1 MKPRLVVESGVQD
14 GLGSLAI
21 LRALARNHED
31 GHPGRLLS
39 VDILATAGW
48 LVPEIER
55 SAWELV
61 IGSADDVL
69 EHSLKGERV
78 GLFIEDTARRRDP
91 LNASPAE
98 RINCS

>member
-1 MKPRLVVESGVQD
+1 
-14 GLGSLAI
+14 
-21 LRALARNHED
+21 
-31 GHPGRLLS
+31 

-69 EHSLKGERV
+69 ERSLKGERERV

>member
-1 MKPRLVVESGVQD
+1 
-14 GLGSLAI
+14 
-21 LRALARNHED
+21 
-31 GHPGRLLS
+31 

-69 EHSLKGERV
+69 ERSLKGERERERV